1 MKQNLRKSAIRNPQ
15 SAILAVHSGALG
27 DVILF
32 GRLLERLSP
41 AARVTLLAGGEKARL
56 LAGLGVVKRAMDFD
70 ALPMHDIFTESPA
83 DPGRLGNLLGK
94 HDRLI
99 SCFAAGDSRAQMR
112 LALACGADQAAFLPI
127 RPDEGFQGHLVEL
140 WCDLMGVECGMGIL
154 PMRDRGE
161 TPLSLASSS
170 SSSKRK
176 QQDRAETAL
185 EHTGKMPVLR
195 FAAWPVPPAWRRQAR
210 AALKELGSPA
220 SRPVVIHVGAGAR
233 EKCWPLEN
241 FISLG
246 WQLVSRDPGST
257 PVVFV
262 LGPAELERLDKP
274 LLAELRKNFLV
285 LEEPPLQTL
294 AGVLA
299 TCRTYIGNDSGVSH
313 LAAAVGAQTL
323 TLFGPTNPRH
333 FAPLGPSVRIIAA
346 PSMTKITVA
355 RVVDELGTVERGG

>member
-1 MKQNLRKSAIRNPQ
+1 MTKST
-15 SAILAVHSGALG
+15 ILAVHSGALG

-32 GRLLERLSP
+32 GRLLVRLSP
-41 AARVTLLAGGEKARL
+41 AARVTLVAGGEKAQL
-56 LAGLGVVKRAMDFD
+56 LAGLGVVGRAMDFD
-70 ALPMHDIFTESPA
+70 ALPMHDIFTESP
-83 DPGRLGNLLGK
+83 DDSDRLGNLLGQ

-112 LALACGADQAAFLPI
+112 LALACGADQSAFLPI

-140 WCDLMGVECGMGIL
+140 WCDMMGVGEPKGEE
-154 PMRDRGE
+154 RRAKGE
-161 TPLSLASSS
+161 TVKIRMPDSSPFGPSPLAPRSSFF
-170 SSSKRK
+170 
-176 QQDRAETAL
+176 
-185 EHTGKMPVLR
+185 P
-195 FAAWPVPPAWRRQAR
+195 AWPVPPAWRKQGR
-210 AALKELGSPA
+210 AALKELGLPV

-246 WQLVSRDPGST
+246 WQLTSRDPGST

-274 LLAELRKNFLV
+274 LLAQLRKNFPV

-299 TCRTYIGNDSGVSH
+299 TCDSYIGNDSGVSH
-313 LAAAVGAQTL
+313 LAAAVGADTL
-323 TLFGPTNPRH
+323 ALFGPSNPRH
-333 FAPLGPSVRIIAA
+333 FAPLGPSVRIVAA
-346 PSMTKITVA
+346 PSMTEITVA
-355 RVVDELGTVERGG
+355 RVLDEMNVERGR